1 MHDHGTGNSLGP
13 HLHYIIWQGGKKVN
27 PINVMAGGHTIPA
40 SGSENRKG
48 KYCDPNV
55 R

>member
-1 MHDHGTGNSLGP
+1 MD
-13 HLHYIIWQGGKKVN
+13 
-27 PINVMAGGHTIPA
+27 GGHTIPA